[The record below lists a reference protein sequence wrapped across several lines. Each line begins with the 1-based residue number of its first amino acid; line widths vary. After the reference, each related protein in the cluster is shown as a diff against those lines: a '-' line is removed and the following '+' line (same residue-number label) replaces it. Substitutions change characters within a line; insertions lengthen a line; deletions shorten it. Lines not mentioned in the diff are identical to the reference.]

1 MTASLLT
8 HRRLRFLRHGAT
20 ELNLAGLRC
29 GGDVDVPLTDVG
41 RAQAA
46 AAARCIANL
55 RPPVGVIV
63 TSHLQRTRETAEIVV
78 ATLRGMR
85 DADGSRGEGHITVV
99 VQPLFAERALGE
111 WNGQSREATQALL
124 EAGHTPPGGESNAA
138 FTARVQAGLRQL
150 AGLWTQA
157 PLLISSQGV
166 ARVLGELSGQAH
178 RVHVANAQ
186 LTEFDFDTRAP
197 LATRVAVMEEML

>member
-1 MTASLLT
+1 MTALTST

-55 RPPVGVIV
+55 RPAVGVIV
-63 TSHLQRTRETAEIVV
+63 TSHLQRTRQTAEIVT
-78 ATLRGMR
+78 ATLRGIGHP
-85 DADGSRGEGHITVV
+85 DASGNDWHVPVV

-111 WNGQSREATQALL
+111 WNGQTRQATQALL

-138 FTARVQAGLRQL
+138 FKARVQAGLQQMQ
-150 AGLWTQA
+150 GLWAQA

-166 ARVLGELSGQAH
+166 ARVLGELMGQAS
-178 RVHVANAQ
+178 RVRMANAQ
-186 LTEFDFDTRAP
+186 LTEFDIDVQFLTASQAA
-197 LATRVAVMEEML
+197 LMEEML